1 MKKRNSKFYFLLPVV
16 ITLALY
22 VVFYE
27 RIASKPSE
35 AGFWIILVLGM
46 SIGIALTRFFSWSN
60 TQNK

>member
-1 MKKRNSKFYFLLPVV
+1 MKKRNSKFYFLFPVV

-22 VVFYE
+22 IVFYE

-46 SIGIALTRFFSWSN
+46 SIGVALTRFINWSN